1 MSVINKM
8 LRDLDHRQPS
18 NASTSSVDPAPGLRD
33 GTVSVAPGALFAQ
46 GGGAARSYRWYWVFL
61 TAVVLA
67 GTAWFWQAGYL
78 EMFSAKV
85 AEAPT
90 PMPTTPVPVPLPTPS
105 VALPASAPAPAETA
119 ASPEATVVEAPAL
132 TPTPI
137 PEPIEPVAI
146 PAPRAT
152 PATMELRMDATL
164 SLRRLLETE
173 LAPVSTKAKK
183 LDAEKPVAQKPAV
196 EKPASKAGM
205 VASSPP
211 APAAAPMQPP
221 DAAQVAQRQQQAGK
235 DAIAHAQGLWNAGSR
250 DAAIDLMQ
258 EVLAASERA
267 ATAAPTP
274 ANVQLLGQM
283 VRELTRMQL
292 MESRPAPVLELLTR
306 LEPVLGNQADL
317 WAVRANAAQRLG
329 RHQDSVH
336 AYMTALQSRPNE
348 QRWLLGAA
356 VSLAALGQTASA
368 ADMATKARAV
378 GVVSKDVLAYLRQM
392 GVLVKD

>member
-8 LRDLDHRQPS
+8 LRDLDHRQPP
-18 NASTSSVDPAPGLRD
+18 NASTSRAEPEPRVRD
-33 GTVSVAPGALFAQ
+33 GTVSVSPAALFAQ
-46 GGGAARSYRWYWVFL
+46 GGGTVRSYRWYWAFL
-61 TAVVLA
+61 VALVLA
-67 GTAWFWQAGYL
+67 GIAWFWQAGYVEL
-78 EMFSAKV
+78 YSAKV
-85 AEAPT
+85 EGAPL
-90 PMPTTPVPVPLPTPS
+90 PIPTAPVPVPQSAPS
-105 VALPASAPAPAETA
+105 VVQPAAAPAPAETA
-119 ASPEATVVEAPAL
+119 APQDAPVAQA
-132 TPTPI
+132 PTPEFV
-137 PEPIEPVAI
+137 EPL
-146 PAPRAT
+146 PAPSPRTAT
-152 PATMELRMDATL
+152 SNMVLRMDSTL

-173 LAPVSTKAKK
+173 LAPISTKAKK

-196 EKPASKAGM
+196 EKPASKAGI

-211 APAAAPMQPP
+211 APAAAPMPQP
-221 DAAQVAQRQQQAGK
+221 DAAQVTQRQQQAGK

-258 EVLAASERA
+258 EVLASVERA

-274 ANVQLLGQM
+274 GNVQLMGQM

-292 MESRPAPVLELLTR
+292 VESRPAPVLELLIR

-356 VSLAALGQTASA
+356 VSLAALGQTVSA

-392 GVLVKD
+392 GVPVKD

>member
-8 LRDLDHRQPS
+8 LRDLDHRQLP
-18 NASTSSVDPAPGLRD
+18 NASTSRAEPEPGLRD
-33 GTVSVAPGALFAQ
+33 GTVSIAPGELFAQ
-46 GGGAARSYRWYWVFL
+46 GGGTARSYRWYWVFL
-61 TAVVLA
+61 IAVVLA
-67 GTAWFWQAGYL
+67 GAAWFWQAGYV
-78 EMFSAKV
+78 EVFSAKV
-85 AEAPT
+85 AEVPT
-90 PMPTTPVPVPLPTPS
+90 PTPTPTTPVP
-105 VALPASAPAPAETA
+105 AETA
-119 ASPEATVVEAPAL
+119 APPEVIVAAASIPTPAL
-132 TPTPI
+132 
-137 PEPIEPVAI
+137 ESIEPVAI
-146 PAPRAT
+146 SAPRAT
-152 PATMELRMDATL
+152 SATMELRMDSTL
-164 SLRRLLETE
+164 SLRKLLETE
-173 LAPVSTKAKK
+173 LAPVSTKVKT
-183 LDAEKPVAQKPAV
+183 LGTEKSVVQKQPA
-196 EKPASKAGM
+196 EKPASKTTM
-205 VASSPP
+205 VAGP
-211 APAAAPMQPP
+211 APTPAAVPIPQP

-235 DAIAHAQGLWNAGSR
+235 DAIAHAQGLWNAGSH

-258 EVLAASERA
+258 QVLAAAERA
-267 ATAAPTP
+267 ATVAPTP

-292 MESRPAPVLELLTR
+292 MESRPAPVLDLLTR

-356 VSLAALGQTASA
+356 VSLAALGQTVSA

-392 GVLVKD
+392 GVPVKD

>member
-1 MSVINKM
+1 
-8 LRDLDHRQPS
+8 
-18 NASTSSVDPAPGLRD
+18 
-33 GTVSVAPGALFAQ
+33 
-46 GGGAARSYRWYWVFL
+46 
-61 TAVVLA
+61 
-67 GTAWFWQAGYL
+67 
-78 EMFSAKV
+78 
-85 AEAPT
+85 
-90 PMPTTPVPVPLPTPS
+90 
-105 VALPASAPAPAETA
+105 
-119 ASPEATVVEAPAL
+119 
-132 TPTPI
+132 
-137 PEPIEPVAI
+137 
-146 PAPRAT
+146 
-152 PATMELRMDATL
+152 MELRMDSTL

-205 VASSPP
+205 VASSTL
-211 APAAAPMQPP
+211 APASASMPQP
-221 DAAQVAQRQQQAGK
+221 DAAQAAQRQQQAGK

-258 EVLAASERA
+258 EVLAATERA
-267 ATAAPTP
+267 ATAAPTS
-274 ANVQLLGQM
+274 ANVQILGQM

>member
-1 MSVINKM
+1 
-8 LRDLDHRQPS
+8 
-18 NASTSSVDPAPGLRD
+18 
-33 GTVSVAPGALFAQ
+33 
-46 GGGAARSYRWYWVFL
+46 
-61 TAVVLA
+61 
-67 GTAWFWQAGYL
+67 
-78 EMFSAKV
+78 
-85 AEAPT
+85 
-90 PMPTTPVPVPLPTPS
+90 
-105 VALPASAPAPAETA
+105 
-119 ASPEATVVEAPAL
+119 
-132 TPTPI
+132 
-137 PEPIEPVAI
+137 
-146 PAPRAT
+146 
-152 PATMELRMDATL
+152 MELRMDATL

-173 LAPVSTKAKK
+173 LAPVSTKVKK

-196 EKPASKAGM
+196 EKPASKAGK

-250 DAAIDLMQ
+250 DSAIDLMQ
-258 EVLAASERA
+258 EVLAATERA

>member
-1 MSVINKM
+1 
-8 LRDLDHRQPS
+8 
-18 NASTSSVDPAPGLRD
+18 
-33 GTVSVAPGALFAQ
+33 
-46 GGGAARSYRWYWVFL
+46 VFL

-67 GTAWFWQAGYL
+67 GTAWFWQAGYV

-105 VALPASAPAPAETA
+105 VALPALAPAETA

-152 PATMELRMDATL
+152 PATMELRMDSTL

-196 EKPASKAGM
+196 EKPAYKAGM
-205 VASSPP
+205 VASSTL
-211 APAAAPMQPP
+211 APASAPMPQP
-221 DAAQVAQRQQQAGK
+221 DAAQAAQRQQQAGK

-258 EVLAASERA
+258 EVLAATERA

>member
-1 MSVINKM
+1 VSVINKM
-8 LRDLDHRQPS
+8 LRDLDHRQPAK
-18 NASTSSVDPAPGLRD
+18 ASTSSADPAPGLRD

-67 GTAWFWQAGYL
+67 GTAWFWQAGYV

-85 AEAPT
+85 AEAPK

-119 ASPEATVVEAPAL
+119 APPEATVAEAP

-152 PATMELRMDATL
+152 PATMELRMDSTL

-173 LAPVSTKAKK
+173 LAPISTKAKT
-183 LDAEKPVAQKPAV
+183 LDAAKPVAQKPAV

-205 VASSPP
+205 VATSTP
-211 APAAAPMQPP
+211 APAAAPTPQP
-221 DAAQVAQRQQQAGK
+221 DAAQVTQRQQQAGK

-258 EVLAASERA
+258 EVLAATERA
-267 ATAAPTP
+267 ATVAPTP

-392 GVLVKD
+392 GVPVKD